1 MHGMHTD
8 PAPRLLMLDDD
19 RELATMTAEFLALE
33 GLETRLA
40 HTPDDGMA
48 ALESVTPDLLI
59 LDVMLP
65 QRSGFDVLRRLR
77 QTHPRLPVLMLTAR
91 GDAIDRVLGL
101 ELGAD
106 DYLTKPFDP
115 RELAA
120 RVRAILRRSR
130 PGAEPPGG
138 GDAEDFT
145 LGSLHLDATRRRLH
159 ATRGDVDLTGA
170 ELRVLQRLARDAGR
184 LVTRAA
190 LTEDALGRKLTPY
203 DRSIDTHVSNLRR
216 KLALCG
222 ADDIEIRA
230 LRGAGYELV
239 RTGGEAP

>member
-1 MHGMHTD
+1 MT
-8 PAPRLLMLDDD
+8 PEPTPRLLMLDDD
-19 RELATMTAEFLALE
+19 RELATLTGEFLELE
-33 GLETRLA
+33 GFSLQLA
-40 HTPDDGMA
+40 HTPDDA
-48 ALESVTPDLLI
+48 AAAIDRDPPDLLI

-65 QRSGFDVLRRLR
+65 QRSGFDVLRRMR

-120 RVRAILRRSR
+120 RVRAILRRAR
-130 PGAEPPGG
+130 P
-138 GDAEDFT
+138 DADPLSDPVARDVVF
-145 LGSLHLDATRRRLH
+145 GSLHVDATRRRIRA
-159 ATRGDVDLTGA
+159 ATGSNDLTGA
-170 ELRVLQRLARDAGR
+170 ELRLLQRLLREPGQ
-184 LVTRAA
+184 LVTRAV
-190 LTEDALGRKLTPY
+190 LTEDVLGRKLTPY

-216 KLALCG
+216 KLADIG
-222 ADDIEIRA
+222 ASDIEIRA

-239 RTGGEAP
+239 NTGGDAA

>member
-1 MHGMHTD
+1 MT
-8 PAPRLLMLDDD
+8 PEPTPRLLMLDDD
-19 RELATMTAEFLALE
+19 RELATMTGEFLELE
-33 GLETRLA
+33 GFALRLA
-40 HTPDDGMA
+40 HTPDDAAA
-48 ALESVTPDLLI
+48 ALEAEPPDLLI

-120 RVRAILRRSR
+120 RVRAILRRAR
-130 PGAEPPGG
+130 PDGDAPAEPGG
-138 GDAEDFT
+138 RDVVI
-145 LGSLHLDATRRRLH
+145 GSLHVDATRRRLR
-159 ATRGDVDLTGA
+159 ATTGTADLTGA
-170 ELRVLQRLARDAGR
+170 ELRLLRRLLRDPGQ
-184 LVTRAA
+184 LVTRAT
-190 LTEDALGRKLTPY
+190 LTEDVLGRKLTPY

-216 KLALCG
+216 KLADIG
-222 ADDIEIRA
+222 ANDIEIRA

-239 RTGGEAP
+239 NTGGDAA